1 MSEVFIKEDAGL
13 HLDRANKLLAGIGNG
28 SGVFQAVGAALRRAG
43 QSAKSK
49 AGSFAS
55 SRYYISAGGFK
66 SHVKDKITM
75 SGGNSS
81 GGVTGVKLTFAGN
94 VIRLIEFNTRFS
106 RNGGVA
112 VNVKKGGGGTI
123 TQGFIANAGRLGVFE
138 RIGPSRLPIEQK
150 FGPSAAHMME
160 DEEVTKMMEEHI
172 VETFNQRI
180 EHEIDRIL
188 NGW

>member
-1 MSEVFIKEDAGL
+1 MSEVYIKEDAGL

-28 SGVFQAVGAALRRAG
+28 SGVFQAVHAAMKRAA

-66 SHVKDKITM
+66 SHVVDKITM
-75 SGGNSS
+75 EGGSSS
-81 GGVTGVKLTFAGN
+81 GGVTGVRLTFAGS
-94 VIRLIEFNTRFS
+94 VIRLIEFQTKFS
-106 RNGGVA
+106 KDGGVA
-112 VNVKKGGGGTI
+112 VAVKKGDGGVL
-123 TQGFIANAGRLGVFE
+123 QHAFIANTGMLGVYE
-138 RIGPSRLPIEQK
+138 RVGSSRLPIEQK
-150 FGPSAAHMME
+150 YGPSAAHMME
-160 DEEVTKMMEEHI
+160 DEEVTKKMENEI
-172 VETFNQRI
+172 VDTFNTRI

>member
-1 MSEVFIKEDAGL
+1 MSEIYIKEDAGL

-28 SGVFQAVGAALRRAG
+28 SGVFHAVGAAMQRAA

-75 SGGNSS
+75 EGGNSV
-81 GGVTGVKLTFAGN
+81 GGVIGVKLIFAGS
-94 VIRLIEFNTRFS
+94 VIRLIEFRTRFS
-106 RNGGVA
+106 KDGGVS
-112 VNVKKGGGGTI
+112 VSVKKGGGGVI
-123 TQGFIANAGRLGVFE
+123 SKGFIVNTPRMGVYE
-138 RIGPSRLPIEQK
+138 RVGSSRLPIEQK

-160 DEEVTKMMEEHI
+160 DEEVTKKMEDHV
-172 VETFNQRI
+172 VEVFNQRI

>member
-13 HLDRANKLLAGIGNG
+13 HLDRANRLLAGIGKG
-28 SGVFQAVGAALRRAG
+28 SGVFQAVGAAMKRAG

-75 SGGNSS
+75 DGGNSS
-81 GGVTGVKLTFAGN
+81 GGVTGVKLTFAGS
-94 VIRLIEFNTRFS
+94 VIRLIEFNTKFS
-106 RNGGVA
+106 KDGGVR
-112 VNVKKGGGGTI
+112 VSVKKGGGGVI
-123 TQGFIANAGRLGVFE
+123 SKGFIVNTGRMGIYE
-138 RIGPSRLPIEQK
+138 RLGPSRLPIEQK

-160 DEEVTKMMEEHI
+160 DDEVVKQMEEHI